1 MFLPAISELEP
12 IARAAGEA
20 IMAIY
25 HQPFA
30 VEYKADES
38 PLTAADKG
46 AHEVIVQALARLTPD
61 IPVLS
66 EESDAETMQVRCSWS
81 RYWLVDPLDGTKE
94 FVSRNG
100 EFTVNI
106 ALIEEG
112 RPVWGL
118 VYAPVLDK
126 LWYGGKEIGAWRV
139 ADGECEAI
147 QVRPH
152 REGTPWR
159 VVGSRNHLSQ
169 ATLDYLAPFG
179 EIELVSMGSSLKFC
193 IIAEGGRRAL
203 SASCPHLRMGHG
215 GGAGGAGRGGR
226 QRDPTRWLSACL
238 QQAGYPQPLVCG
250 AGLIAVAR
258 ARRCKKA
265 GQCPAFCIFAFNDTS
280 RFPIQNTFLNG
291 LMVTLA

>member
-12 IARAAGEA
+12 IARAAGDA
-20 IMAIY
+20 ILAIY
-25 HQPFA
+25 RQPFA
-30 VEYKADES
+30 VEYKQDES
-38 PLTAADKG
+38 PLTAADQG

-66 EESDAETMQVRCSWS
+66 EESDAETMQARLGWS

-106 ALIEEG
+106 ALIDHG

-126 LWYGGKEIGAWRV
+126 LWYGGKEVGAWRV
-139 ADGECEAI
+139 ADGKHEAI
-147 QVRPH
+147 QTRPH
-152 REGTPWR
+152 GDGEAWR

-169 ATLDYLAPFG
+169 ETLDYLAPFG

-193 IIAEGGRRAL
+193 IIAEGGAELYPRLAPTCEWDTAAAQAVL
-203 SASCPHLRMGHG
+203 E
-215 GGAGGAGRGGR
+215 GAGGSVTQLDGTALAYNK
-226 QRDPTRWLSACL
+226 PNILNPWF
-238 QQAGYPQPLVCG
+238 
-250 AGLIAVAR
+250 VAR
-258 ARRCKKA
+258 A
-265 GQCPAFCIFAFNDTS
+265 
-280 RFPIQNTFLNG
+280 
-291 LMVTLA
+291 

>member
-1 MFLPAISELEP
+1 MYHPDITELEP
-12 IARAAGEA
+12 VARAAGAA

-25 HQPFA
+25 SQPFA
-30 VEYKADES
+30 VEYKSDES

-66 EESDAETMQVRCSWS
+66 EESGPEVMAARHGWS

-106 ALIEEG
+106 ALIEQG
-112 RPVWGL
+112 APLWGL

-126 LWYGGKEIGAWRV
+126 LWYGGKGVGAWRI
-139 ADGECEAI
+139 ADGRREAI
-147 QVRPH
+147 QTQPH
-152 REGTPWR
+152 REGNVWR

-169 ATLDYLAPFG
+169 ETLDFLAPLG

-193 IIAEGGRRAL
+193 IIAEGGAELYPRLAPTCEWDTGAAQAVL
-203 SASCPHLRMGHG
+203 E
-215 GGAGGAGRGGR
+215 GAGGSV
-226 QRDPTRWLSACL
+226 TRLDGS
-238 QQAGYPQPLVCG
+238 PL
-250 AGLIAVAR
+250 AYNKPDILNPWFVA
-258 ARRCKKA
+258 KA
-265 GQCPAFCIFAFNDTS
+265 
-280 RFPIQNTFLNG
+280 
-291 LMVTLA
+291 

>member
-1 MFLPAISELEP
+1 MFLPAISALEP
-12 IARAAGEA
+12 IARAAGDT

-30 VEYKADES
+30 VEYKQDES
-38 PLTAADKG
+38 PLTAADQG

-66 EESDAETMQVRCSWS
+66 EESDAETMQARCGWS

-106 ALIEEG
+106 ALIEES

-126 LWYGGKEIGAWRV
+126 LWYGGKEVGAWRV
-139 ADGECEAI
+139 ADGTHEAI
-147 QVRPH
+147 QTRPH
-152 REGTPWR
+152 EAGQVWR

-169 ATLDYLAPFG
+169 ETLDYLAPFG

-193 IIAEGGRRAL
+193 IIAEGGAELYPRLAPTCEWDTAAAQAVL
-203 SASCPHLRMGHG
+203 E
-215 GGAGGAGRGGR
+215 GAGGSVTQLDGTALAYNKP
-226 QRDPTRWLSACL
+226 DILNPWF
-238 QQAGYPQPLVCG
+238 
-250 AGLIAVAR
+250 VAR
-258 ARRCKKA
+258 A
-265 GQCPAFCIFAFNDTS
+265 
-280 RFPIQNTFLNG
+280 
-291 LMVTLA
+291 

>member
-1 MFLPAISELEP
+1 MYLPAISELEP

-20 IMAIY
+20 IMSIY
-25 HQPFA
+25 RQPFA
-30 VEYKADES
+30 VEYKQDES

-66 EESDAETMQVRCSWS
+66 EESSPEVMAARLGWS

-106 ALIEEG
+106 ALIEQG
-112 RPVWGL
+112 TPRWGL

-126 LWYGGKEIGAWRV
+126 LWYGGKGIGAWCV
-139 ADGECEAI
+139 ADGRHEAI
-147 QVRPH
+147 QTRPH
-152 REGTPWR
+152 DAGQVWR

-169 ATLDYLAPFG
+169 ETLEYLARFGELERG

-193 IIAEGGRRAL
+193 IIAEGEAELYPRLAPTCEWDTGAAQAVL
-203 SASCPHLRMGHG
+203 E
-215 GGAGGAGRGGR
+215 GAGGSVTQLDG
-226 QRDPTRWLSACL
+226 S
-238 QQAGYPQPLVCG
+238 PLCYNKPDI
-250 AGLIAVAR
+250 LNPWFVAR
-258 ARRCKKA
+258 A
-265 GQCPAFCIFAFNDTS
+265 
-280 RFPIQNTFLNG
+280 
-291 LMVTLA
+291 